1 MKDGL
6 RFVDC
11 DMHIQEPGDLF
22 ERYLDPAFKSRV
34 TTVVSANGELR
45 RGGWIID
52 GLPTSMDVDLQQ
64 YRKRSS
70 AGALGAPIL
79 GSATGQLSASRSAAT
94 GRLGFAI
101 ERDYDSEAQVMAL
114 EMEGVDIAV
123 LFPTGGLAL
132 LARDDMDPLL
142 SLALCEAYNNWIH
155 EFCQRSPDQLKF
167 AAMLPMHDVNLACQ
181 ELLRC
186 VRELGAVGSF
196 IRPNLVNGHFWHS
209 NYWDPLYTMHEDLDV
224 TWGFHEGT
232 GAWYSHMNTLYGEN
246 RFYRHVASHW
256 IEMQQSLIAQ
266 IIGGVYEFHPKLR
279 VGFLEA
285 QNSWATRSAEPH
297 RVGLCQLP
305 RLPRAVP
312 DADAQG
318 VLPAKLLGRRRGQR
332 AGDRV
337 HRPAHRRRPD
347 VHLHGLSPLRLQ
359 LPQCL
364 QQPAGKCAQGDG
376 GADPLRG
383 SEALRFHRGRLPE
396 GGRRGCRTRGRGR
409 ARRQIGPPDG
419 ESLLP
424 RGPVREQANDDSA
437 LRGTGAKGGVDGAGC
452 SARLRD
458 EARCASG

>member
-34 TTVVSANGELR
+34 TTVVSANGKLR

-142 SLALCEAYNNWIH
+142 SLALCQAYNNWIH

-285 QNSWATRSAEPH
+285 QNSWAPGLLSRIEWDYANYRDSHAPYLTLTPKEYFQRNCWAFVEGSEPEIESTARLIGADRMCISTDYPH
-297 RVGLCQLP
+297 FDSNFPNVSSNLLGNVP
-305 RLPRAVP
+305 REMAAQILYGGAKLYGFTEEDFRK
-312 DADAQG
+312 ADAAAAERG
-318 VLPAKLLGRRRGQR
+318 AEAAPA
-332 AGDRV
+332 
-337 HRPAHRRRPD
+337 
-347 VHLHGLSPLRLQ
+347 
-359 LPQCL
+359 
-364 QQPAGKCAQGDG
+364 
-376 GADPLRG
+376 
-383 SEALRFHRGRLPE
+383 
-396 GGRRGCRTRGRGR
+396 
-409 ARRQIGPPDG
+409 
-419 ESLLP
+419 
-424 RGPVREQANDDSA
+424 VR
-437 LRGTGAKGGVDGAGC
+437 
-452 SARLRD
+452 
-458 EARCASG
+458 